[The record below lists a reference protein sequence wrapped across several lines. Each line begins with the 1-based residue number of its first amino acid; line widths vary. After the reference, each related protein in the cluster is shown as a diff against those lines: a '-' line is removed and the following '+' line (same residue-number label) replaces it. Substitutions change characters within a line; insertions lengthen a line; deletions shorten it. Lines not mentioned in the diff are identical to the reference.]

1 MAEHPH
7 GDVRRYRYGGCRC
20 GPCRAANAASANRY
34 RMGLM
39 SGTHRRDVHAEPVRQ
54 HVQRLQNSG
63 LGIPA
68 IAELAGLDTQR
79 LSALMYGHPSKNQPP
94 SKTVRPSTADKIL
107 AVHAGQVPTRG
118 WLPAV
123 GTRRRLQALAAIGW
137 PIKHVGELAGLP
149 DAHAHR
155 ILAAPDGGR
164 VKARTARAV
173 AAVYDRLWNVD
184 PAGAGQLGASIRRV
198 KKVAAAKGWLPPV
211 AWDDLIDLIG
221 EDLEAELR
229 RRVRLMDDGEIA
241 ACHYAHRRHGDQSPL
256 MVAAAREY
264 DRRRVREHR
273 KKSAA

>member
-1 MAEHPH
+1 
-7 GDVRRYRYGGCRC
+7 
-20 GPCRAANAASANRY
+20 
-34 RMGLM
+34 MGLI
-39 SGTHRRDVHAEPVRQ
+39 SGAHRRDVDAEPVRQ
-54 HVQRLQNSG
+54 HVRRLQNSG

-137 PIKHVGELAGLP
+137 PLRHVEKLAGLP
-149 DAHAHR
+149 DSHVHR
-155 ILAAPDGGR
+155 ILAAPEGGR

-173 AAVYDRLWNVD
+173 ASVYGRLWNVN
-184 PAGAGQLGASIRRV
+184 PASAGQLSGSISRV

-221 EDLEAELR
+221 EDLDVEVSR
-229 RRVRLMDDGEIA
+229 RAALMDNEELQRCD
-241 ACHYAHRRHGDQSPL
+241 YAYRRLGDRSPL
-256 MVAAAREY
+256 MAAASREY
-264 DRRRVREHR
+264 DRRRYQEAEAR
-273 KKSAA
+273 KRQEKEVAA